1 MDAGT
6 VTATTKENLNSDGT
20 IFISG
25 ESYHIYL
32 SYECVTQKIYL
43 LELTSN
49 TTVIRGMT
57 FYLVVEEVMKA
68 LALRRALGYMGD
80 SVRVKERSKLYLISK

>member
-1 MDAGT
+1 MCYSKTD
-6 VTATTKENLNSDGT
+6 
-20 IFISG
+20 
-25 ESYHIYL
+25 
-32 SYECVTQKIYL
+32 L
-43 LELTSN
+43 LELTST

-80 SVRVKERSKLYLISK
+80 LARVEERNKIIFNLKNKRNY

>member
-1 MDAGT
+1 MCYSKTD
-6 VTATTKENLNSDGT
+6 
-20 IFISG
+20 
-25 ESYHIYL
+25 
-32 SYECVTQKIYL
+32 L
-43 LELTSN
+43 LELTSA

-80 SVRVKERSKLYLISK
+80 LARVEERNKIIFNLKNKRNY